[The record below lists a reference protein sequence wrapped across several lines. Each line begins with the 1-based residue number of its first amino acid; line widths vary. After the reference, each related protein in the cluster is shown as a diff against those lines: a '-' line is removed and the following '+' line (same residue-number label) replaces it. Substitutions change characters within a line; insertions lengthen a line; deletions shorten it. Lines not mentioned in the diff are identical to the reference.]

1 MKKILI
7 TGMSGTG
14 KSSVL
19 EELARRGWNVV
30 DTDYGT
36 WKVPAS
42 DGELIWDE
50 DKINRLLAE
59 ASGNRHLAV
68 DGCVSNQ
75 GRFYDRFDV
84 VVLLTAPLA
93 TMLERV
99 SHGRMN
105 PYGKTAAER
114 AEIIANTE
122 FVEPL
127 LRAGADVV
135 IDTSEIDV
143 GQVADRIEGSAR

>member
-1 MKKILI
+1 
-7 TGMSGTG
+7 MSGTG

-36 WKVPAS
+36 WKIPAS

-50 DKINRLLAE
+50 DKMDRLLAD

-68 DGCVSNQ
+68 GGCVSNQ
-75 GRFYDRFDV
+75 GRFHHRFGAI
-84 VVLLTAPLA
+84 VLLTAPLA

-99 SHGRMN
+99 SPGRMN
-105 PYGKTAAER
+105 PYGRTAAER
-114 AEIIANTE
+114 TEIIANTE
-122 FVEPL
+122 FVEPQ
-127 LRAGADVV
+127 LRAAADVV

-143 GQVADRIEGSAR
+143 GQVADRIEEIAR